1 MEKALVK
8 TDFHFPGQKSVYH
21 GKVRDVYNINDEL
34 LVMVA
39 TDRISAFDVIL
50 PKGIPFK
57 GQMLNQ
63 IAAKFLDATTDICP
77 NWKVATPDPM
87 VTVGVLCQG
96 FPVEMIVRGYLCGS
110 AWRAYKSGVRE
121 ICGVKL
127 PEGMKENQKFPEP
140 IITPTTKAE
149 IGEHDADIS
158 KEEILARGL
167 ATPEEYALLEKYTM
181 ELFKR
186 GTQIAAERGLILVDT
201 KYEFG
206 KHDGKIYLMDEIH
219 TPDSSRYFYSE
230 GYEERFAKGE
240 PQKQLSKEFVRE
252 WLMDNGFQGKAG
264 QQVPE
269 MTDAIVTSISDR
281 YIELYEH
288 IVGEKFVKAE
298 GEDLAAR
305 IEKRAGIARFV
316 AGPGLWISARD
327 IEEILKVKAAFS
339 VAVASLLER
348 AGLAAEELQTIALAG
363 ALGRHVDADMLEHL
377 GFVPAGC
384 GRKVRAVGNTSLE
397 GACLLAEKPELREEL
412 AALCAGATVLAPAEE
427 EDFYERYVRAMRFA
441 PWEQAWK

>member
-1 MEKALVK
+1 MKAL
-8 TDFHFPGQKSVYH
+8 TATEFNFPGQQSVYH
-21 GKVRDVYNINDEL
+21 GKVRDVYNINGEK

-39 TDRISAFDVIL
+39 TDRISAFDVVL

-77 NWKVATPDPM
+77 NWKMATPDPM
-87 VTVGVLCQG
+87 VTVGVMCEG

-158 KEEILARGL
+158 KEEILAKGL
-167 ATPEEYALLEKYTM
+167 ATPEEYAVLEKYTM
-181 ELFKR
+181 ALFKR
-186 GTQIAAERGLILVDT
+186 GTEIAAERGLILVDT

-206 KHDGKIYLMDEIH
+206 KHNDTIYLMDEIH

-230 GYEERFAKGE
+230 GYEERFSKGE

-252 WLMDNGFQGKAG
+252 WLMDNGFQGKEG
-264 QQVPE
+264 QHVPE
-269 MTDAIVTSISDR
+269 MTDEIVTSISER

-288 IVGEKFVKAE
+288 ITGEKFVKEDTSNIAE
-298 GEDLAAR
+298 R
-305 IEKRAGIARFV
+305 IEKNV
-316 AGPGLWISARD
+316 TKH
-327 IEEILKVKAAFS
+327 LK
-339 VAVASLLER
+339 E
-348 AGLAAEELQTIALAG
+348 
-363 ALGRHVDADMLEHL
+363 
-377 GFVPAGC
+377 
-384 GRKVRAVGNTSLE
+384 
-397 GACLLAEKPELREEL
+397 
-412 AALCAGATVLAPAEE
+412 
-427 EDFYERYVRAMRFA
+427 
-441 PWEQAWK
+441 